1 MSEKKRGPG
10 NPAFYKGM
18 KPLAKSPGRPKGSVN
33 KYTVLAR
40 EMMTE
45 RGPMIVEKIIDMAL
59 DGDVH
64 CMKMC
69 IDRILPVHKA
79 VDPNKAKQQSQ
90 VVINVGASTEIQE
103 KIANTD
109 PKKIV
114 NPKIKSDEEV
124 IIEMS
129 ETNG

>member
-1 MSEKKRGPG
+1 MTEKKRQG
-10 NPAFYKGM
+10 NPNWYKGM
-18 KPLAKSPGRPKGSVN
+18 KPAAVSPGRPKGSVS
-33 KYTVLAR
+33 KYTMLAR

-45 RGPMIVEKIIDMAL
+45 RGPMIVEKIIDQAL
-59 DGDVH
+59 EGDVH

-90 VVINVGASTEIQE
+90 VIINVGASDEIKE
-103 KIANTD
+103 RIAQTD

-114 NPKIKSDEEV
+114 NPETKSADEV

>member
-1 MSEKKRGPG
+1 MAEKKRG
-10 NPAFYKGM
+10 NPNFYKGM

-90 VVINVGASTEIQE
+90 VIINVGASEQIKE
-103 KIANTD
+103 RIAQTD
-109 PKKIV
+109 PVKIV
-114 NPKIKSDEEV
+114 NPKTKSDEEV

-129 ETNG
+129 NG